1 MAAKFVI
8 GKKIRQERPEDDI
21 PEALKTSDGSRASW
35 KTLSNQKSRHM
46 SYRGKMTLMFA
57 GVAAATAIILIV
69 VLGVNWE
76 AQFMSYTRSNMERYA
91 SVIADGLSESYD
103 SVTGLVRRGR

>member
-1 MAAKFVI
+1 
-8 GKKIRQERPEDDI
+8 
-21 PEALKTSDGSRASW
+21 
-35 KTLSNQKSRHM
+35 M

-57 GVAAATAIILIV
+57 GVAATTAIILIA

-103 SVTGLVRRGR
+103 SVTGCPTRTLTGPSSPRPYRARSASR

>member
-1 MAAKFVI
+1 MTFP
-8 GKKIRQERPEDDI
+8 RRSRRPM
-21 PEALKTSDGSRASW
+21 GSRASW

>member
-1 MAAKFVI
+1 LAAKFVI

-21 PEALKTSDGSRASW
+21 PEALKTFDGSRASW

-57 GVAAATAIILIV
+57 GVAATTAIILIV

-91 SVIADGLSESYD
+91 SVI
-103 SVTGLVRRGR
+103 RRPERVL